1 MANIQKRYTQNYE
14 QEVIEDFFKD
24 TVGTLWDFGCNDGIT
39 LSNTYD
45 LLFNKGWKGT
55 IVDASDV
62 CIERARAI
70 YSDRPDVQV
79 LNLGIATEN
88 TTLEFYESGHH
99 LSTGDW
105 GLVSSFIKGTTARW
119 ESSTTYTVKKVP
131 CYSFQHFLDNLTV
144 YKTVNFI
151 SIDIEGMDYDVLS
164 QINLD
169 QTETKLLCIEH
180 THRSYDIQEYA
191 KQFGFSLL
199 SQNAENVI
207 MGR

>member
-1 MANIQKRYTQNYE
+1 MTNKQRYTQNYE
-14 QEVIEDFFKD
+14 QEVIEDFFKN

-62 CIERARAI
+62 CIERARSI
-70 YSDRPDVQV
+70 YSERSDVQV
-79 LNLGIATEN
+79 LNIGISNEN
-88 TTLEFYESGHH
+88 SILDFYESGHH
-99 LSTGDW
+99 LGAEDW
-105 GLVSSFIKGTTARW
+105 GLVSSFIRNTTHRW
-119 ESSTTYTVKKVP
+119 ESSTTYTVKQVP
-131 CYSFQHFLDNLTV
+131 CYNFQHFIEKLAI
-144 YKTVNFI
+144 YKTADFI

-169 QTETKLLCIEH
+169 ETNTRLICIEH
-180 THRSYDIQEYA
+180 THRSNDIREYA
-191 KQFGFSLL
+191 KQFGFTLL
-199 SQNAENVI
+199 SENCENII